1 MECAMCLLEALH
13 DQLFAS
19 TYPTLINLNMIRIND
34 KYFKSQTSPSH
45 LFLLLLNNLLHKK
58 YLYAA
63 SLHVGAHNGQNS
75 RNSISILT
83 ICYLIVSCLDCA
95 GLAW

>member
-1 MECAMCLLEALH
+1 M
-13 DQLFAS
+13 
-19 TYPTLINLNMIRIND
+19 INISNL
-34 KYFKSQTSPSH
+34 KH

-63 SLHVGAHNGQNS
+63 LLHVGAYNGQNS

-83 ICYLIVSCLDCA
+83 ICYLIVSCQPGTA
-95 GLAW
+95 GLAGNIIILHDIYCQN